1 MRSEDKLWIM
11 RIWKETVIADLNY
24 LLQHSPE
31 LAEEKFAVD
40 LSHDRK

>member
-1 MRSEDKLWIM
+1 M

-24 LLQHSPE
+24 LLQHSLE
-31 LAEEKFAVD
+31 LSEEELAVD